1 MSSSTLA
8 PNLPGSSDGT
18 KPSCEKCGTPLSAQ
32 ESLVCQHCGWYAS
45 IGSFVEIDQ
54 QWEADG
60 TDQQL
65 ESSAETVDIPDWVWL
80 MLGCVVVVVAESIAV
95 RLLTSADSPLRAR
108 WSILQL
114 LIGGLTLAVCHLTA
128 FILLMRDDSE
138 AGLLEV
144 VLKPIRPWMARFREL
159 PLKQWLCHAAASSL
173 TAVLMSVL
181 VIGAIPYERLL
192 DWGFAKPVSADL
204 QGAIAAQA
212 QAGTDQSLTEAVEE
226 LGGTQNL
233 SDQPS
238 KAKKKKTATDE
249 PVERKEEDCV
259 IIGYRANDEGMV
271 YLLILAGENFG
282 HLQHVGQVSPNLPLK
297 ELRALSKQLA
307 ANTTFDPFIPLQME
321 NVTWVEPK
329 VTCRISFDHKG
340 KKGGLYETKLESLLG
355 ELDLAE
361 TLQPAPASQ
370 SPPASQP
377 KE

>member
-192 DWGFAKPVSADL
+192 DWGFAKPVQRGPARGHRRSGPSRHRSIPHRSSRRTRWYTES
-204 QGAIAAQA
+204 QRPTQ
-212 QAGTDQSLTEAVEE
+212 QSEE
-226 LGGTQNL
+226 EKN
-233 SDQPS
+233 SD
-238 KAKKKKTATDE
+238 
-249 PVERKEEDCV
+249 R
-259 IIGYRANDEGMV
+259 RAR
-271 YLLILAGENFG
+271 
-282 HLQHVGQVSPNLPLK
+282 
-297 ELRALSKQLA
+297 RA
-307 ANTTFDPFIPLQME
+307 
-321 NVTWVEPK
+321 
-329 VTCRISFDHKG
+329 
-340 KKGGLYETKLESLLG
+340 
-355 ELDLAE
+355 
-361 TLQPAPASQ
+361 
-370 SPPASQP
+370 
-377 KE
+377 